1 MKSPIFFSLIV
12 LCLCLVEAV
21 SISARDLNFRNIY
34 KDSLNQ
40 NQGRAV
46 TSSPNQINWPTYIGF
61 QQTGNINASYNSFGQ
76 FGSSFAPDYPL
87 VWPGE
92 GNVPSFVT
100 PADSGAEYLYAGAV
114 WIGGI
119 LGDDTLVSPGLD
131 GWQFAFEFYPANYGT
146 SDSKG
151 TTDKVDYIADFSL
164 RTEFTDTTQAVYS
177 FAWPDPSHKPLNLK
191 ISNRSHA
198 WHTYPQNKTI
208 IYDMVITN
216 VGDEPIFDGYA
227 GFYFDADVWAGQGSY
242 IDDLTGSFRN
252 RGIGYIID
260 NDGDFGAVSPLA
272 GRIFAFKFLNNSF
285 SAKDTSFNWWTSGSP
300 EIDFGPRQK
309 GTLSN
314 PFRDFGTGGL
324 GTPMGD
330 ANKYYVLR
338 FPEWDYDQ
346 IQTYSIANNDPIWL
360 EPNPAID
367 ADFSDGT
374 DARMLMSLGPF
385 NLLPDSSIR
394 ILYSTFTGEFVHT
407 TGASINYLP
416 HDPSTYL
423 SLLYFDDV
431 FATANR
437 ADSLANLI
445 LDPALPPIGLQIVKK
460 PSDLFDLQWDPWVYD
475 DVTGYNL
482 YISEPNLNLLP
493 HPGAIPPWWMPDTTS
508 APIQT
513 GLTYKLGIDSL
524 DHNKLYLAA
533 IAHNLGSERGQFST
547 PINFKL
553 NQDVLA
559 PPIPSRYAFAHPGG
573 PLSLKWNLPADK
585 NAIDHFN
592 IYKFANKTSAMNA
605 YHPQYDEGYLAQFFQ
620 PKDSFLF
627 GDKTYYFYAMQPYAV
642 ANADD
647 TVFFDSDVAD
657 GEAYIIASADQ
668 FGFESEFTEPIL
680 ANVVDEMTRDILLIT
695 NSAVVTP
702 NNFTFIDS
710 VYSFYGRVLHD
721 YDYEIY
727 SHRDSTNIT
736 NCPSQS
742 VNCMDWH
749 DFMKFKMVIVDDHY
763 SESFFANQYQDATD
777 GFVRYLGHG
786 GKLAYFGRFRGYG
799 IQYVNGTLNY
809 LPINHEFVNYFLGI
823 DSLKY
828 GGERYYHNFTSPPYF
843 DTLYGFIR
851 GMPYDDIL
859 PLLDVDTL
867 RDPFTPRLRPYW
879 EHKTP
884 PGVATFK
891 INNLA
896 DTSMLFESAYPL
908 TSEQQNHVVGVRR
921 NFPGAN
927 TYAYTFGFHLWY
939 MDSVDALNLIRSIF
953 NDAPSALF
961 AQSLIEPAQF
971 FSLDIQA
978 PDSPYA
984 YIHLGN
990 LAHNRSVYDIDPASL
1005 LINNSVTPVSVEILP
1020 SDPGFNGDVLKIGIL
1035 AHDLLSS
1042 YSVVW
1047 DTLHSTFTVDGKL
1060 TDSLSFQAAGPITI
1074 IGRLRGDIDGD
1085 AAVTVLD
1092 LTIMIDYIFRGQPLM
1107 GSRDAADAD
1116 GNGRINILDLT
1127 KLVDYI
1133 FRGGDL

>member
-1 MKSPIFFSLIV
+1 MKSPTFFSLMV
-12 LCLCLVEAV
+12 LCLCLVRGA
-21 SISARDLNFRNIY
+21 SISARDLNDRMAN
-34 KDSLNQ
+34 KDSIYLHNES
-40 NQGRAV
+40 ASLIA
-46 TSSPNQINWPTYIGF
+46 TDPINWPTFYGV
-61 QQTGNINASYNSFGQ
+61 QQTGEITASFSSFGV
-76 FGSSFAPDYPL
+76 FGNNYNRSPRLPIWPPWSFST
-87 VWPGE
+87 PG
-92 GNVPSFVT
+92 NSQV
-100 PADSGAEYLYAGAV
+100 EYLYGGAI
-114 WIGGI
+114 WFGGI
-119 LGDDTLVSPGLD
+119 VGNDTLVSVGHD
-131 GWQFAFEFYPANYGT
+131 GWHSVYEFNPTNYAT
-146 SDSKG
+146 PNSKG
-151 TTDKVDYIADFSL
+151 TVTKVNTIADFTM
-164 RTEFTDTTQAVYS
+164 RAEFSDTADLMHTPA
-177 FAWPDPSHKPLNLK
+177 DPSDGPHQPLNIK
-191 ISNRSHA
+191 VSNRSYA

-208 IYDMVITN
+208 IYDMVVTN
-216 VGDEPIFDGYA
+216 VGSQPIEDGYV
-227 GFYFDADVWAGQGSY
+227 GFYFDCDIGAGLDFWV
-242 IDDLTGSFRN
+242 DDLTGSFRN

-260 NDGDFGAVSPLA
+260 NDGDLVGTLA
-272 GRIFAFKFLNNSF
+272 PPAPRIFAFKLLNNSF
-285 SAKDTSFNWWTSGSP
+285 SAKDTSFNWWKGDSP
-300 EIDFGPRQK
+300 ALDFGPRQR
-309 GTLSN
+309 GTLQN

-330 ANKYYVLR
+330 ANKYYVMR

-346 IQTYSIANNDPIWL
+346 IQTYSISDNDPVWL
-360 EPNPAID
+360 APNPTTD
-367 ADFSDGT
+367 ADFSDGE
-374 DARMLMSLGPF
+374 DARFLISLGPF
-385 NLLPDSSIR
+385 QLPVDSSIR
-394 ILYSTFTGEFVHT
+394 VLYSTFTGEFVHT
-407 TGASINYLP
+407 TEASVNYLP

-431 FATANR
+431 FATSNR
-437 ADSLANLI
+437 ADSLANLL
-445 LDPALPPIGLQIVKK
+445 LDPTLPPIGLQVVNK
-460 PSDLFDLQWDPWVYD
+460 PNGFFDLQWDPWVYED
-475 DVTGYNL
+475 INGYNL
-482 YISEPNLNLLP
+482 FVSEANLNLLP

-508 APIQT
+508 APVPL

-524 DHNKLYLAA
+524 EHNKIYLAS
-533 IAHNLGSERGQFST
+533 IAHDLGGTRGQLGT
-547 PINFKL
+547 PINFQL
-553 NQDVLA
+553 NPLEPA
-559 PPIPSRYAFAHPGG
+559 PQVPSRYAFAHPGG

-585 NAIDHFN
+585 NAVDHFN
-592 IYKFANKTSAMNA
+592 IYKFANKTSALIA

-627 GDKTYYFYAMQPYAV
+627 DYTTYYFYAMQPYAV
-642 ANADD
+642 VNADD
-647 TVFFDSDVAD
+647 TVFFDYNVAE

-695 NSAVVTP
+695 NSQVVTP

-710 VYSFYGRVLHD
+710 VYSFYSRVLHD

-736 NCPSQS
+736 ICPSQS
-742 VNCMDWH
+742 VICMDWH
-749 DFMKFKMVIVDDHY
+749 DFMKFEMVIVDDRY
-763 SESFFANQYQDATD
+763 SESFFSNQYQDATD

-809 LPINHEFVNYFLGI
+809 LPINHEFVNNFLGI
-823 DSLKY
+823 DSVKY

-851 GMPYDDIL
+851 GVPYDDIL

-867 RDPFTPRLRPYW
+867 RDPFTPRLRSYW
-879 EHKTP
+879 EHKSP

-896 DTSMLFESAYPL
+896 DTSMLFESTYPL

-921 NFPGAN
+921 NFPGSN

-961 AQSLIEPAQF
+961 AQSLIEPSQF

-984 YIHLGN
+984 YVHLGN
-990 LAHNRSVYDIDPASL
+990 LAHNRSVNDIDAASL
-1005 LINNSVTPVSVEILP
+1005 LVNNTIAPLSVEILP
-1020 SDPGFNGDVLKIGIL
+1020 SYPSFGGEVLKMTIS
-1035 AHDLLSS
+1035 AQELLNS
-1042 YSVVW
+1042 YSNVW
-1047 DTLHSTFTVDGKL
+1047 DTLHSSFTVDGML
-1060 TDSLSFQAAGPITI
+1060 NDSLSLQATGSISI

-1092 LTIMIDYIFRGQPLM
+1092 LTIIIDYIFRGRPLL